1 MPFHA
6 PFFLRASPP
15 AGPARLDFW
24 ALTLPGVPGLA
35 AAINNGA
42 GWMLPWVSG
51 LSRALHRM
59 PCRHSR
65 AGSSHALGLAG
76 VALTPTSPAP
86 QSIDRHP
93 TSPTYATEATRL
105 DGPPKVFAPLR
116 SCRLVRR
123 NPGYGFTSQAP
134 RRYHRL

>member
-1 MPFHA
+1 MPFSV

-15 AGPARLDFW
+15 AGPAHLDFW
-24 ALTLPGVPGLA
+24 ALTLPGVPSLA
-35 AAINNGA
+35 GAINTA
-42 GWMLPWVSG
+42 KGWMLPWVSA
-51 LSRALHRM
+51 LSRALHRA
-59 PCRHSR
+59 PCPHFR
-65 AGSSHALGLAG
+65 AGSSHALGFAG

-86 QSIDRHP
+86 QSIDQRPASP
-93 TSPTYATEATRL
+93 TSSAEAARL

-134 RRYHRL
+134 RRHRRL